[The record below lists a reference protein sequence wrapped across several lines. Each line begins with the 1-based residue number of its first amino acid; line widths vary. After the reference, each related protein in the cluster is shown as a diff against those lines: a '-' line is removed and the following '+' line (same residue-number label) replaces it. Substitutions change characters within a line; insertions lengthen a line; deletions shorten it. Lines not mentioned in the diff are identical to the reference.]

1 MPAANTTVNPN
12 RVAALLE
19 CYEAAVQLVPAALQ
33 PEFVLIGGAASMVH
47 GSVLKTEDVD
57 IAVTANSLN
66 AFREAVARGQT
77 KFKIRPCETIEF
89 ECHQGYFI
97 PVEFLELGGP
107 FVDSVAAIEPLMR
120 GGFVASPAELF
131 LLRAKTW
138 LGRGE
143 DGDLADL
150 RYLLEVTARTGQIYR
165 VMRKAV
171 VERIAEVKADLTL
184 CERLLVD
191 ALFF

>member
-1 MPAANTTVNPN
+1 MPAANTTVNPS

-33 PEFVLIGGAASMVH
+33 PEFVLIGGVASMVH

-57 IAVTANSLN
+57 IAVTANSLD

-77 KFKIRPCETIEF
+77 KFKIRPCETIE
-89 ECHQGYFI
+89 
-97 PVEFLELGGP
+97 
-107 FVDSVAAIEPLMR
+107 PLIR
-120 GGFVASPAELF
+120 GGFVASSAELF
-131 LLRAKTW
+131 LLRVNTW

-150 RYLLEVTARTGQIYR
+150 RYLLEVTARRGQIYR
-165 VMRKAV
+165 VTRKGV
-171 VERIAEVKADLTL
+171 VERIAEVKKDLTL